1 MTKILVTYD
10 MFREGFTELE
20 SKYEVTFPEGRDFT
34 YEEVLESPTA
44 LRKESRLPI
53 PLTP

>member
-1 MTKILVTYD
+1 MKILVTYD

-34 YEEVLESPTA
+34 LTTPLVIIISMWPTPS
-44 LRKESRLPI
+44 RKA
-53 PLTP
+53 

>member
-20 SKYEVTFPEGRDFT
+20 SKYEVTFPE
-34 YEEVLESPTA
+34 EI
-44 LRKESRLPI
+44 SR
-53 PLTP
+53 TKKF

>member
-20 SKYEVTFPEGRDFT
+20 SKYL
-34 YEEVLESPTA
+34 LE
-44 LRKESRLPI
+44 LGIVVRLK
-53 PLTP
+53 

>member
-34 YEEVLESPTA
+34 YEEVLEDVYKRQHRNKSDS
-44 LRKESRLPI
+44 LYRN
-53 PLTP
+53 